1 MLMSGPRTSTLGT
14 ESPLTCNYIAKSG
27 GGDHLYDSCIID
39 DGTTVCINANLKGTG
54 TISGTHIYASTVS
67 CSPVGCF
74 TTLCAYEIYTPYIS
88 VGGTSIRGNSN
99 RLGIGTMN
107 PLGVLSIGLGSSLS
121 SLATYSS
128 IEPLGIFNMFYINSG
143 TYPFYLD
150 IAAIGDTMSANGG
163 SNIRFLTHCGTANA
177 MPVERMRITNC
188 GHVQP
193 GVNGT
198 QDFGSTSLRWRT
210 VYTSDL
216 SLSNGI
222 GDYTIVEG
230 ENDLFL
236 YNNKQCKVYK
246 FMLEQVC
253 AECATPKKI

>member
-1 MLMSGPRTSTLGT
+1 MGNTFIRASG
-14 ESPLTCNYIAKSG
+14 NK
-27 GGDHLYDSCIID
+27 
-39 DGTTVCINANLKGTG
+39 
-54 TISGTHIYASTVS
+54 
-67 CSPVGCF
+67 
-74 TTLCAYEIYTPYIS
+74 
-88 VGGTSIRGNSN
+88 
-99 RLGIGTMN
+99 LGIGTSN

-128 IEPLGIFNMFYINSG
+128 IEPLGIFNMFYTNSG

-150 IAAIGDTMSANGG
+150 IAAIGDTMPGGSTGG

-216 SLSNGI
+216 SLSNGT